1 MFGLVSKTLL
11 LFHILYLPFFDQ
23 VISSIFLQYFV
34 STFLYFLYYL
44 GQINKKKWFTR
55 NEIYILFYN
64 MIITSIYTYVY
75 VELYS
80 VDKWIKINTIIYL
93 LGLPIDMYYS
103 LNKWFKQV
111 FVIEL
116 PDERFYEHIY

>member
-1 MFGLVSKTLL
+1 MFGLITKTLL
-11 LFHILYLPFFDQ
+11 LFHILYFPLFNQ
-23 VISSIFLQYFV
+23 VISSIFLQYVV
-34 STFLYFLYYL
+34 STFLYFLYYV
-44 GQINKKKWFTR
+44 GQINKKKWFTG

-64 MIITSIYTYVY
+64 MIITGVYTYVY
-75 VELYS
+75 IELYS

-103 LNKWFKQV
+103 LNKWFKRV
-111 FVIEL
+111 FIIEL